1 MKKLFFLVTALGFIL
16 SSCLP
21 AMLQPQA
28 TAAPVLVENLEA
40 TAAILSQQTLQAL
53 PTLTLAPSMTMTPV
67 VMTPTETP
75 TQATPTETQ
84 NPILLTLT
92 ATLGTGTVAAGS
104 ETPLLGTLGTPTV
117 TITGTLP
124 ITITPSVTLNP
135 AISFTSTGTAHPQHS
150 GTMPPNLPYGE
161 ITLINSSK
169 AEVYIS
175 LRCVTKDDYVT
186 IIEYPVKKIITT
198 NAPAGQYTYVVW
210 VGGRKIVGSFS
221 LGKSQDRT
229 INIYKD
235 RVGIK

>member
-1 MKKLFFLVTALGFIL
+1 MKKLFFLVTALSLIL

-53 PTLTLAPSMTMTPV
+53 PTQTVVPSNTAVIT
-67 VMTPTETP
+67 TPTETP

-104 ETPLLGTLGTPTV
+104 ETSLLGTPGTLTV
-117 TITGTLP
+117 TNTGTLP
-124 ITITPSVTLNP
+124 VTTTPSATPNP
-135 AISFTSTGTAHPQHS
+135 AINITITGTAHPQHS

-161 ITLINSSK
+161 ITLINNSK